1 MFIST
6 SEHHKRKEVYS
17 IRTGFVAKHLE
28 DFPLRKLESCQRYLS
43 VNQKIVVLI
52 FKQKH
57 IRMTSKNTL
66 PLSQKISPHKNRAC
80 HSWSWFNGLHM
91 SGFCLHIFD
100 TETRH
105 ISLHSPAPDYDS
117 AQKPDICRYTLLLPT
132 VIDSILCADSD
143 NFWDSVHNNTIVL
156 LCTAP
161 YYFKEIVLRIFSSLH
176 VNLKR

>member
-28 DFPLRKLESCQRYLS
+28 DFPLRKLENCQRYLS
-43 VNQKIVVLI
+43 VNQKIVVLL
-52 FKQKH
+52 FKQKD

-66 PLSQKISPHKNRAC
+66 HCPKKYLRIKTEPVTAGADSTVYI
-80 HSWSWFNGLHM
+80 
-91 SGFCLHIFD
+91 CLAFVY
-100 TETRH
+100 TYST
-105 ISLHSPAPDYDS
+105 
-117 AQKPDICRYTLLLPT
+117 QKPDIYRYTLLLPT
-132 VIDSILCADSD
+132 MIDSILCADSD

>member
-28 DFPLRKLESCQRYLS
+28 DFPLRKLENCQRYLS
-43 VNQKIVVLI
+43 ENQKIVVLI

-66 PLSQKISPHKNRAC
+66 PLSQKISPHKNRGC
-80 HSWSWFNGLHM
+80 HSWSGCNGL
-91 SGFCLHIFD
+91 CLAFVY
-100 TETRH
+100 TYST
-105 ISLHSPAPDYDS
+105 
-117 AQKPDICRYTLLLPT
+117 QKPDIYRYTLLLPT
-132 VIDSILCADSD
+132 MIDSILCADSD

-156 LCTAP
+156 LCTHSP
-161 YYFKEIVLRIFSSLH
+161 ILF
-176 VNLKR
+176 